1 MTEVALSEL
10 WLPILLSAAAV
21 FVASSVIH
29 MATGWHRSDYRPFPD
44 EASVLSAMREAGVE
58 PGGYAFPYAG
68 SMKEM
73 ADEGFI
79 ARQRLGPVG
88 FVQVLPSG
96 PIRMGTNLLFWFLY
110 SALIA
115 TFAAYLAT
123 LCLERGADYHSVFRI
138 TGTVAVLGFGTAPI
152 QDSIW
157 KAVRWPVT
165 ARFVLD
171 GALYGLLTAGV
182 FCAMWPGA

>member
-10 WLPILLSAAAV
+10 WAPILVSATAV
-21 FVASSVIH
+21 FQARAVIH

-44 EASVLSAMREAGVE
+44 EAGVLSVMREAGVE
-58 PGGYAFPYAG
+58 PGGYAFPYAS

-73 ADEGFI
+73 GDEGFI

-96 PIRMGTNLLFWFLY
+96 PIRMGTNLLCWFLY

-115 TFAAYLAT
+115 TFTAYLAT
-123 LCLERGADYHSVFRI
+123 LCLERGADYLDVFRV

-171 GALYGLLTAGV
+171 GALYGILTAGV
-182 FCAMWPGA
+182 FGAMWPDA